1 MQHYSDKNAN
11 QLNVGVYIWQGRRSS
26 VHDTIAEAAV
36 THISYV
42 NKSNRL
48 YRQHHRDKNAIN

>member
-1 MQHYSDKNAN
+1 MTKMQSTERG
-11 QLNVGVYIWQGRRSS
+11 LYIWRGRRSS

-42 NKSNRL
+42 K
-48 YRQHHRDKNAIN
+48 K